1 VVALELSRQDLV
13 PTVSTRQI
21 PTSSIEAA
29 TVAVAVWWAPSWL
42 QREELRRVPPTDVVA
57 CFFFFSL
64 IIFASEFC
72 VFINLLLSFL
82 FFLAHNFFC
91 NLFFKTLL
99 SNFFS

>member
-1 VVALELSRQDLV
+1 
-13 PTVSTRQI
+13 
-21 PTSSIEAA
+21 
-29 TVAVAVWWAPSWL
+29 
-42 QREELRRVPPTDVVA
+42 VPPTDVVA